1 MLIKDAFMRKYFR
14 FVFVILFMGSFLMT
28 AFTSC
33 IAASNGKSAYE
44 IALENGFVGS
54 EKEWLESLKGEKGD
68 KGDKGDAGDTGKTG
82 AAGENAV
89 ENGIKDI
96 NIEYKWTVDGQVVI
110 CTLTMEDGTTELREY
125 PVPKAVSNLS
135 ISESELYQPVALS
148 GSEPTITVLAEY
160 ADGTADELTLT
171 EGLIVEGSVDFTR
184 AGEYSIT
191 VFYNGATLNETVYV
205 YDPTNPRP
213 VHIYAPPIAVLV
225 RCGEISEEEILAFIN
240 VVFDDG
246 SEKAVALTA
255 DMLSLEDVDVENGT
269 YASVDVSCGGRTFL
283 DAVTVHLIS
292 DSASASKVEYCFD
305 ETVYCAIGGECDFG
319 YIEYFFSGGFENES
333 VLTVPITK
341 EMLSAEFSNTALGV
355 ESYEINVELYGQQV
369 SGEIDVVVYNPLVN
383 IVDIYPESNAYPK
396 TAALGELPE
405 GMILV
410 VEYENH
416 TALIPMTAEMFESV
430 PDFTTAGEKMYRI
443 SYGDKI
449 GREGTLRVY
458 DIKN

>member
-1 MLIKDAFMRKYFR
+1 MRKYFK
-14 FVFVILFMGSFLMT
+14 FVLVVLFMASFLMT
-28 AFTSC
+28 TFTSC
-33 IAASNGKSAYE
+33 IAASDGKSAYE
-44 IALENGFVGS
+44 IAVENGFVGS

-68 KGDKGDAGDTGKTG
+68 KGDKGDTGETGKTG
-82 AAGENAV
+82 AVGESAI

-135 ISESELYQPVALS
+135 ISESELYHPVAMA

-160 ADGTADELTLT
+160 ADGTEDEITLT

-184 AGEYSIT
+184 AGEYGIT

-205 YDPTNPRP
+205 YDPLNPRP
-213 VHIYAPPIAVLV
+213 VRVYAPPIAVLV
-225 RCGEISEEEILAFIN
+225 RGGEISEEEILAFIN

-246 SEKAVALTA
+246 SEKAVTLTA
-255 DMLSLEDVDVENGT
+255 DMLSLEDVDVENDT
-269 YASVDVSCGGRTFL
+269 YALVDVSYAGRRLL

-292 DSASASKVEYCFD
+292 DSALASTVVYCVD
-305 ETVYCAIGGECDFG
+305 ETVYCAIGGECNFG

-333 VLTVPITK
+333 VLIAPITK
-341 EMLSAEFSNTALGV
+341 EMLSPGFSNTAAGAG
-355 ESYEINVELYGQQV
+355 SYEINFERFGQQASCEV
-369 SGEIDVVVYNPLVN
+369 DVVVYNPLVN
-383 IVDIYPESNAYPK
+383 IVDVYPEKDSYKKAEL
-396 TAALGELPE
+396 AGELPE
-405 GMILV
+405 CMMLV

-416 TALIPMTAEMFESV
+416 TELIPMTAEMFESV
-430 PDFTTAGEKMYRI
+430 PDFTTAGEKTYSI

-449 GREGTLRVY
+449 GREGTLQIY
-458 DIKN
+458 N